1 MNRMQFV
8 AFPAHVTAADSS
20 MEKIGNCFANRM
32 KDEKQNA
39 SSLNRNLFH
48 FHRLCKFWVNVICT
62 HFGIAKFLLY
72 VKFCVCL
79 NFQFFFHFVY
89 PLVSLSIPKGK
100 FLISPRVNVN
110 YIKNLAEE
118 LSLVAWFHHFVSR
131 PSGKLFHEDKAF
143 AVRNSTKCF
152 QLFSQEYH
160 DFVQ

>member
-1 MNRMQFV
+1 MLLQLIHLWKNWELLR
-8 AFPAHVTAADSS
+8 
-20 MEKIGNCFANRM
+20 E
-32 KDEKQNA
+32 QNERWKA
-39 SSLNRNLFH
+39 ECELLKSKLISFQQAV
-48 FHRLCKFWVNVICT
+48 CKFWVNVIRT

>member
-1 MNRMQFV
+1 MQFV
-8 AFPAHVTAADSS
+8 AFPAHVIAADSS
-20 MEKIGNCFANRM
+20 VGKIGNCLANRISCL
-32 KDEKQNA
+32 KDEKQN
-39 SSLNRNLFH
+39 SLNRNLFH
-48 FHRLCKFWVNVICT
+48 FNRLCKFWLNVIRT

-72 VKFCVCL
+72 VKFCVCR

-118 LSLVAWFHHFVSR
+118 LSLVAWFHHYVSR

>member
-1 MNRMQFV
+1 MLFAPILVLRSFFCMSNFV
-8 AFPAHVTAADSS
+8 FVLIS
-20 MEKIGNCFANRM
+20 N
-32 KDEKQNA
+32 
-39 SSLNRNLFH
+39 
-48 FHRLCKFWVNVICT
+48 
-62 HFGIAKFLLY
+62 
-72 VKFCVCL
+72 
-79 NFQFFFHFVY
+79 FFFHFVY
-89 PLVSLSIPKGK
+89 PLISLSIPKGK

-131 PSGKLFHEDKAF
+131 PRGKLFHEDKAF